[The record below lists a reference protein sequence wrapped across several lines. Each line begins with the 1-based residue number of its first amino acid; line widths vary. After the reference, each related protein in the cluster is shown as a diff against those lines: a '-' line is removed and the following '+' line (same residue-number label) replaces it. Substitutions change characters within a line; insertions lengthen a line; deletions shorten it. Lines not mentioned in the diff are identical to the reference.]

1 MLNNIKFTLLKFKP
15 GIYWSKLAHKY
26 MYMDNISYIIWEG
39 PDVPVKTEIV
49 NLTASIAAFNAIS
62 DTVNS
67 FAQIQFYT

>member
-26 MYMDNISYIIWEG
+26 MYMDDIPYIIWEG

-49 NLTASIAAFNAIS
+49 N
-62 DTVNS
+62 
-67 FAQIQFYT
+67 